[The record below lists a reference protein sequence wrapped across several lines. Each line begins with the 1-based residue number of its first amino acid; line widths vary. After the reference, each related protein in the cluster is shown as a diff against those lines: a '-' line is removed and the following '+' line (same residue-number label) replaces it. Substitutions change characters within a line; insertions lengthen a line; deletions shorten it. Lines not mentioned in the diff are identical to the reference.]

1 MITHD
6 GDASRRGAGARH
18 RGRWRRR
25 ATLAATLL
33 MVGLGTLPRTLPA
46 QEYYNLDAGRPTR
59 LEDATPTPRHEL
71 DLQMPALRLDRVANG
86 PKLWRADSKISYG
99 VAALTEIELRVPLML
114 VDPPTAAEP
123 RTIGLGGLAIGAAR
137 ALTIETGAVPGI
149 ALTGEWVAPVGGLS
163 AHVGSYSAKLLAT
176 KTFAHSRFNL
186 NVGAGTWSVRP
197 ASLRASTSCLAA
209 LPGAD
214 PATDCTGPPL
224 PPVIGCARAPSDQT
238 RFACISG
245 APATFG
251 EASRARSAADSSNVG
266 VLSGP
271 RYMAAFGVDHAF
283 ALSSTLLIADVVVE
297 RYVDLYD
304 AADVTGEIGLRH
316 QLSPQ
321 VVADIGVSRS
331 FAGQVRSSSVTL
343 GLSFDLPM
351 QLRGSSR

>member
-6 GDASRRGAGARH
+6 GDASRRRAGARH
-18 RGRWRRR
+18 RGRWRRG

-33 MVGLGTLPRTLPA
+33 MAWLGTVPRTLAA

-71 DLQMPALRLDRVANG
+71 DIQMPALRLDKVANG
-86 PKLWRADSKISYG
+86 PKLWRADSKFSYG
-99 VAALTEIELRVPLML
+99 LAALTEIELRVPLML
-114 VDPPTAAEP
+114 IDPPTAAEP

-137 ALTIETGAVPGI
+137 ALTIETGAMPGI

-197 ASLRASTSCLAA
+197 ASARASTSCSA
-209 LPGAD
+209 PV
-214 PATDCTGPPL
+214 PASDCSSPPL
-224 PPVIGCARAPSDQT
+224 PPVIGCARAPSDHAS
-238 RFACISG
+238 FACISG
-245 APATFG
+245 APATLG
-251 EASRARSAADSSNVG
+251 EASRARSAADSTNRG

-271 RYMAAFGVDHAF
+271 RYMAALGVDHAF

-304 AADVTGEIGLRH
+304 VADVTGEIGLRH

-331 FAGQVRSSSVTL
+331 FAGQVRSSSVTF

-351 QLRGSSR
+351 QLRRGSR